1 MTFLKN
7 EYYLILDSPQQ
18 NERVERKHQRI
29 LDVARALIFQAS
41 LPIGWGDCIL
51 PQLIL

>member
-29 LDVARALIFQAS
+29 LDVARALIFS
-41 LPIGWGDCIL
+41 LPIGWG
-51 PQLIL
+51 